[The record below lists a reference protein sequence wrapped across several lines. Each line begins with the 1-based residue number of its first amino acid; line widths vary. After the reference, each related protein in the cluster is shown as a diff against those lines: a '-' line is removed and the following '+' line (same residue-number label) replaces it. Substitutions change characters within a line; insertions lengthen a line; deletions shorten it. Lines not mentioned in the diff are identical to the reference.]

1 MEVMKKIY
9 LSIPYT
15 WNPERSFE
23 IANKVAAELMLAGN
37 VVYSPISMGHNI
49 AQHLPGEARTSS
61 DWWRKFEPAFIEWC
75 DEMVVVRIIENDH
88 PVPFIA
94 GWDLIS
100 KSEGV
105 QAEIKIAKELRK
117 PVTYRYYND

>member
-1 MEVMKKIY
+1 MKKIY

-49 AQHLPGEARTSS
+49 ANYLSEEARTSS
-61 DWWRKFEPAFIEWC
+61 DWWRKYEPAFIEWC
-75 DEMVVVRIIENDH
+75 DEMHVVVIDAEH
-88 PVPFIA
+88 TAPVHAA
-94 GWDLIS
+94 GWALIRDS
-100 KSEGV
+100 KGC
-105 QAEIKIAKELRK
+105 QAEMQIAQRLVKPIKYHLY
-117 PVTYRYYND
+117 V